1 MALKKLGGQPLID
14 RKESM
19 ERFNEVVEPILNKKG
34 FQRIKKNGHTMV
46 NDSTKTIIISKSCPS
61 DVKHVRE
68 TKQLTNELKKQYEGY
83 TMYMFFHRNKEEWMT
98 KEVYVSVLQSI
109 MKNKKLKGIVCGLD
123 ALSSS
128 FTDILSGKLLYKI

>member
-1 MALKKLGGQPLID
+1 MAFKKLGGNPLMD

-19 ERFNEVVEPILNKKG
+19 ERFNEMVEPILTKKG
-34 FQRIKKNGHTMV
+34 FERIKKSSHIMV
-46 NDSTKTIIISKSCPS
+46 NENTKTIIISKSCPS
-61 DVKHVRE
+61 DTKHVRE

-83 TMYMFFHRNKEEWMT
+83 SVYMFFHRNKEEWMM

-128 FTDILSGKLLYKI
+128 FTDMLSGKLLYKI